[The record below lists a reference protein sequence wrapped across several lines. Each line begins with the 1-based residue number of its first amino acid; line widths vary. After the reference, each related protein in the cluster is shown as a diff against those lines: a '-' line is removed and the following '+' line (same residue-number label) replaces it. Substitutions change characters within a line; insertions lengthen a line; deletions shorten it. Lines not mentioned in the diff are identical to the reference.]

1 MKVILVE
8 KKKKRFPLK
17 KLRREEKLSTKKKL
31 SYFKKGMIMWQIKES
46 WKKILKIILT
56 IMHFLKWDQNKHFSF
71 PQLIESR
78 VNNKIK

>member
-1 MKVILVE
+1 
-8 KKKKRFPLK
+8 
-17 KLRREEKLSTKKKL
+17 L